1 MPLVEVNGAETFYEV
16 AGTGSPVVLLH
27 SGLADSRSWDPQF
40 ASWSRERLVVRH
52 DLRGFGRSSL
62 PPGPYSLVDDL
73 RALLDHLAIERAALA
88 GLSLGGRVALDFT
101 LTHPDR
107 VGALVLA
114 GSGLGGFEW
123 SKELASVM
131 GREDD
136 LLDAGD
142 LDGATELML
151 ETWVAGPRRALED
164 VDPGLRSTIAAMQ
177 REAYEVLLRAYS
189 GPEQPGPGTAL
200 VRPARRG
207 AGADARTRRRRR
219 GRRRGRDRGDPRAR
233 HPGRRAG
240 SHPRRRAHAQPRA
253 AGRLRPARARV
264 PGPRLALGHAAA
276 PTSSMSG
283 EYDPERAA
291 PLSRARW

>member
-1 MPLVEVNGAETFYEV
+1 MPRVELNGAETFYEV

-40 ASWSRERLVVRH
+40 ASWSRERLVVR
-52 DLRGFGRSSL
+52 
-62 PPGPYSLVDDL
+62 YDL

-107 VGALVLA
+107 LGALVLA

-189 GPEQPGPGTAL
+189 GPEQPGPGAAL
-200 VRPARRG
+200 DPPASDRLGEVRAPTLVLVGDEEVDDVVDIAEILAHGIQGAEQAVIPGAAHMLNLERPA
-207 AGADARTRRRRR
+207 DF
-219 GRRRGRDRGDPRAR
+219 D
-233 HPGRRAG
+233 RRAL
-240 SHPRRRAHAQPRA
+240 AF
-253 AGRLRPARARV
+253 LDRV
-264 PGPRLALGHAAA
+264 WR
-276 PTSSMSG
+276 
-283 EYDPERAA
+283 
-291 PLSRARW
+291 

>member
-40 ASWSRERLVVRH
+40 ASWSRERLVVRY

-73 RALLDHLAIERAALA
+73 RALLDHLTIERTALA

-114 GSGLGGFEW
+114 GS
-123 SKELASVM
+123 
-131 GREDD
+131 
-136 LLDAGD
+136 D

-177 REAYEVLLRAYS
+177 REAYEVLLQAYA
-189 GPEQPGPGTAL
+189 GPEQPGPGIAL
-200 VRPARRG
+200 DPPASDRLGEVRAPTLVLVGDEEVDDVVEIAEILAQGIQGAEQAVIPGAAHMLNLERPAEFDRRTL
-207 AGADARTRRRRR
+207 AF
-219 GRRRGRDRGDPRAR
+219 
-233 HPGRRAG
+233 
-240 SHPRRRAHAQPRA
+240 
-253 AGRLRPARARV
+253 LARV
-264 PGPRLALGHAAA
+264 WR
-276 PTSSMSG
+276 
-283 EYDPERAA
+283 
-291 PLSRARW
+291 

>member
-40 ASWSRERLVVRH
+40 ASWSRERLVVRY

-73 RALLDHLAIERAALA
+73 RALLDHLTIERTALA

-164 VDPGLRSTIAAMQ
+164 VDPGAALDPPASDRLGEVRAPTLVLVGDEEVDDVVEIAEILAHGIQ
-177 REAYEVLLRAYS
+177 GA
-189 GPEQPGPGTAL
+189 EQAVIPGAAHML
-200 VRPARRG
+200 NLERPA
-207 AGADARTRRRRR
+207 DF
-219 GRRRGRDRGDPRAR
+219 D
-233 HPGRRAG
+233 RRAL
-240 SHPRRRAHAQPRA
+240 AF
-253 AGRLRPARARV
+253 LDRV
-264 PGPRLALGHAAA
+264 WR
-276 PTSSMSG
+276 
-283 EYDPERAA
+283 
-291 PLSRARW
+291 

>member
-40 ASWSRERLVVRH
+40 ASWSRERLVVRY

-73 RALLDHLAIERAALA
+73 RALLDHLTIERTALA

-189 GPEQPGPGTAL
+189 GPEQPGPGAAL
-200 VRPARRG
+200 DPPASDRLGEVRAPTLVLVGDEEVDDVVEIAEILAQGIQGAEQAVIPGAAHMLNLERPAEFDRRTL
-207 AGADARTRRRRR
+207 AFL
-219 GRRRGRDRGDPRAR
+219 DRVWR
-233 HPGRRAG
+233 
-240 SHPRRRAHAQPRA
+240 
-253 AGRLRPARARV
+253 
-264 PGPRLALGHAAA
+264 
-276 PTSSMSG
+276 
-283 EYDPERAA
+283 
-291 PLSRARW
+291 